1 MMLSIRGFWRRHRR
15 KVIVS
20 AGLLGSGYTLY
31 KLYGAHKQRLLDL
44 EKELEVER
52 ETNELIKAQLQA
64 HFESIQRIA
73 DTTTL
78 PYAIH
83 YLQSRISEDLDLSNL
98 MKRLIKGKDQP
109 SLLPIAEKLE
119 LWERLKILSFV
130 KMVLSL
136 WAMTLL
142 SLYIRV
148 QVNILGR
155 HLYIDT
161 ACKQGS
167 SLVLEEADQF
177 DKHGEQ
183 EFLATADYLSSYG
196 MTQLIP
202 SMEMAA
208 TEVLKGKHLKDTFN
222 APVLRETIMQILD
235 KFVSI
240 NGPHHWVTYL
250 VPENAVAYKRL
261 TATSSSGSEA
271 ATTSLHPDIDKLD
284 QLMAE
289 ARFVLSSEDF
299 GSVVDISL
307 RSVVDAL
314 MEEMGLHSSSGD
326 SSSLPSGVPLAK
338 LLPRVSQMG
347 LLLLEET
354 VRNKFI
360 QVVRNLPAVQLFYTH
375 LYANMPIVA

>member
-1 MMLSIRGFWRRHRR
+1 MLSIRGFWRRHRR
-15 KVIVS
+15 KLIVS

-31 KLYGAHKQRLLDL
+31 KLYNAHKQRLLDL
-44 EKELEVER
+44 EEELEAER
-52 ETNELIKAQLQA
+52 QTNELVKAQLQA

-83 YLQSRISEDLDLSNL
+83 YLQSRISEDLDLSDT
-98 MKRLIKGKDQP
+98 MKRLIEAKSQP
-109 SLLPIAEKLE
+109 SLLTPAEKIE

-161 ACKQGS
+161 ARKLGS
-167 SLVLEEADQF
+167 SPLLEEADQF
-177 DKHGEQ
+177 GKHGEQ

-208 TEVLKGKHLKDTFN
+208 KEVLNGKHLKDTFS
-222 APVLRETIMQILD
+222 APALRETIMQILD
-235 KFVSI
+235 RFVSI

-250 VPENAVAYKRL
+250 VPENAVAYKHL
-261 TATSSSGSEA
+261 TATSSSGLEA
-271 ATTSLHPDIDKLD
+271 ATTSLHPDMDKLD
-284 QLMAE
+284 QLMVE

-299 GSVVDISL
+299 GNIVDISL
-307 RSVVDAL
+307 SSVVDAVI
-314 MEEMGLHSSSGD
+314 EEMGLHPSNGD
-326 SSSLPSGVPLAK
+326 SSSFPSGVPLAK
-338 LLPRVSQMG
+338 LLPRVSKMG
-347 LLLLEET
+347 PLLLEET

-375 LYANMPIVA
+375 LYANMPGVA

>member
-1 MMLSIRGFWRRHRR
+1 MLSIRGFWKRHKR

-20 AGLLGSGYTLY
+20 VGLLGSGYTLY

-52 ETNELIKAQLQA
+52 KTNELIKTQLQA

-83 YLQSRISEDLDLSNL
+83 YLQRRISQDLDLSNS
-98 MKRLIKGKDQP
+98 MQRLIQAKSQP
-109 SLLPIAEKLE
+109 GLLTKAEKVE
-119 LWERLKILSFV
+119 LWERLKILGFV
-130 KMVLSL
+130 KIVLSL
-136 WAMTLL
+136 WATTLL

-161 ACKQGS
+161 ARKQGS

-177 DKHGEQ
+177 DKHGEL

-202 SMEMAA
+202 SMEMAV
-208 TEVLKGKHLKDTFN
+208 TKVLKGKHLQDTFN

-235 KFVSI
+235 RFMSI
-240 NGPHHWVTYL
+240 DGPHHWVTYL

-261 TATSSSGSEA
+261 TAISSSGLEA

-289 ARFVLSSEDF
+289 ARLVLSSEDF
-299 GSVVDISL
+299 GSVVDLSL

-314 MEEMGLHSSSGD
+314 VEEMGFGSL
-326 SSSLPSGVPLAK
+326 LPSGLALAK
-338 LLPRVSQMG
+338 VLPEVSKMVP
-347 LLLLEET
+347 LLLEET

-360 QVVRNLPAVQLFYTH
+360 QVVRNLPDVQLFYTH
-375 LYANMPIVA
+375 LYANMPVVA